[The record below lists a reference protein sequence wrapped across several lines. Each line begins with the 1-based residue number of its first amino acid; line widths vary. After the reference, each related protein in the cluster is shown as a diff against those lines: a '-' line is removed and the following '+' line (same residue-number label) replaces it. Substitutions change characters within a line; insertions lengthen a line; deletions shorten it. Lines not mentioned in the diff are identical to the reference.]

1 MQNNRAKIFMPFDA
15 LNGLKEA
22 IKREELMH
30 EKKYVKQDNIIEKI
44 KQLRPGDMV
53 KVLYFYNF
61 EYINFIG
68 QVKEID
74 YKMNRIKIS
83 NSIIDFDSIDE
94 IKKRL

>member
-1 MQNNRAKIFMPFDA
+1 MQNRAKIFMPFDA

-74 YKMNRIKIS
+74 YKKNRIKIS

>member
-1 MQNNRAKIFMPFDA
+1 MQNRAKIFMPFDA

-68 QVKEID
+68 QVKEIN
-74 YKMNRIKIS
+74 YKKNKIKIS

>member
-1 MQNNRAKIFMPFDA
+1 MQNRAKIFMPFDA

>member
-1 MQNNRAKIFMPFDA
+1 MQNRAKIFMPFDA

-22 IKREELMH
+22 IKREELLH
-30 EKKYVKQDNIIEKI
+30 EKKFVKTDNITEKL
-44 KQLRPGDMV
+44 KTLRSGDIV

-74 YKMNRIKIS
+74 YKKEIIKVS
-83 NSIIDFDSIDE
+83 NSVINFADIDE